1 MQEIDWYFI
10 VVSAILVI
18 VLVFVNVYMIAYY
31 GHSQD
36 SKFATSFFMKFVVV
50 GKFRLIDQACRSVLS
65 L

>member
-10 VVSAILVI
+10 AFSAILVI
-18 VLVFVNVYMIAYY
+18 VLVFGNVYMIAYY

-36 SKFATSFFMKFVVV
+36 SKFASSLFMKFIVV
-50 GKFRLIDQACRSVLS
+50 GKDSTYGPPCRSVPS

>member
-10 VVSAILVI
+10 VVSTILVM
-18 VLVFVNVYMIAYY
+18 VLVFGNVYMMAYY

-36 SKFATSFFMKFVVV
+36 SKFASSPFMKFIVVCKDSIY
-50 GKFRLIDQACRSVLS
+50 GLRCRSVPS

>member
-10 VVSAILVI
+10 AFSAILVI
-18 VLVFVNVYMIAYY
+18 VLVFGNVYMIAYY

-36 SKFATSFFMKFVVV
+36 SKFATNHFMKFIVV
-50 GKFRLIDQACRSVLS
+50 GKDSIYGPSCRSVPS

>member
-10 VVSAILVI
+10 VVSAILVL
-18 VLVFVNVYMIAYY
+18 VLVFGNVYMIAYY
-31 GHSQD
+31 GHSRD

-50 GKFRLIDQACRSVLS
+50 GKFRLMVRACRLVPS